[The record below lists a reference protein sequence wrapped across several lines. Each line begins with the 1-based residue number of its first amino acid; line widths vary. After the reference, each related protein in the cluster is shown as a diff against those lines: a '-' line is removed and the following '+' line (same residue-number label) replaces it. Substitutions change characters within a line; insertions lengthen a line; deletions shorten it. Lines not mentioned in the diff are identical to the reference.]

1 MRLRAAVLT
10 SYIFRASDEV
20 HWIISVVKKHMPEDR
35 GQLAILHSQA
45 ITYGVTSCSTP
56 AYPFQLS
63 NLQIFTPISLLDFDC
78 EIQVI
83 AALKDPCS
91 HDEIE
96 AYCIFSLCHIYFKS
110 DKIAVNTC
118 TISL

>member
-1 MRLRAAVLT
+1 
-10 SYIFRASDEV
+10 
-20 HWIISVVKKHMPEDR
+20 MPEDR